1 MAKYDFNSSRYAH
14 LFGTRPNDRRLLS
27 TVVNSEKIVGTNPS
41 WYLTQGSIDPVMT
54 PSDINGLAT
63 FTVLERELKAAP
75 IASLRSPLGDTEAV
89 GAGGLNSYS
98 ATIPDFITHKIV
110 ETAMGREEK
119 ERRFAS
125 QFGNDEEIMKAWVQD
140 AMSLRTSMDST
151 MTWMTAQLMSTGKIN
166 YVMGKGSFTPVHKAP
181 IPAKNFCKAGAKVW
195 TDPDAA
201 IITYMSEIEDK
212 YRQEWGWYGTMKWQ
226 MTKKMFVNVFLK
238 NKEVVEKV
246 NEFRVLADLV
256 AVTFNTLNIDVF
268 NNAWEQIRV
277 AYGLSP
283 IEIVE
288 EKEIN
293 ATNAG
298 ETIVNG
304 WADKVVVL
312 RPAGDA
318 VKFMRKQILDET
330 YSKYLNNSVERN
342 FAPFNNGLG
351 MLVNTTVPNGMYTE
365 WQTVVL
371 FSAVPALVEF
381 TKHVIVDTSTAN
393 S

>member
-1 MAKYDFNSSRYAH
+1 M
-14 LFGTRPNDRRLLS
+14 
-27 TVVNSEKIVGTNPS
+27 
-41 WYLTQGSIDPVMT
+41 
-54 PSDINGLAT
+54 
-63 FTVLERELKAAP
+63 
-75 IASLRSPLGDTEAV
+75 
-89 GAGGLNSYS
+89 
-98 ATIPDFITHKIV
+98 
-110 ETAMGREEK
+110 
-119 ERRFAS
+119 
-125 QFGNDEEIMKAWVQD
+125 
-140 AMSLRTSMDST
+140 
-151 MTWMTAQLMSTGKIN
+151 
-166 YVMGKGSFTPVHKAP
+166 
-181 IPAKNFCKAGAKVW
+181 
-195 TDPDAA
+195 
-201 IITYMSEIEDK
+201 
-212 YRQEWGWYGTMKWQ
+212 
-226 MTKKMFVNVFLK
+226 NVFLK

-246 NEFRVLADLV
+246 NEFRALADLV